1 MSSRLTALVLVF
13 VVLAAGFTC
22 AADLEVRVFT
32 LKYRDPAEAS
42 QAVQPL
48 LSEAGSL
55 TVQPKVRRLS
65 VQDRPE
71 VVERIAEFLAGY
83 DVPPPAFH
91 LRLLLLRASA
101 APPPKGAESRLE
113 ADLLRRLRR
122 MFRYASYVPLGSA
135 EVRGRAGDEVSV
147 ALAGGYR
154 VAFRSGSFQ
163 RVPIPVQRP
172 HTVAAGPTPG
182 IGRGVRPPL
191 RPVRR
196 LPKVPAKPRLRLEHL
211 QLLKEKPKG
220 ENAVVLEEVL
230 RTSVIISSGQR
241 VVLGAASSE
250 SAEQALVLVIQAAE
264 PQGEGS

>member
-1 MSSRLTALVLVF
+1 MSGRITALTLALG
-13 VVLAAGFTC
+13 VLAGGFALAT
-22 AADLEVRVFT
+22 DLEVRVFT

-48 LSEAGSL
+48 LSESGSL

-101 APPPKGAESRLE
+101 APAPKDAEGKLDL
-113 ADLLRRLRR
+113 DLLRRLRR

-135 EVRGRAGDEVSV
+135 EVHGSAGDEVSV
-147 ALAGGYR
+147 ALDGGYR
-154 VAFRSGSFQ
+154 VAFRSGAFQ
-163 RVPIPVQRP
+163 RVPVPLQRP
-172 HTVAAGPTPG
+172 RKAVAIPTPTK
-182 IGRGVRPPL
+182 RRAVRPPL

-196 LPKVPAKPRLRLEHL
+196 TTEVAQRPRLRLEHL
-211 QLLKEKPKG
+211 QLLREVPGGK
-220 ENAVVLEEVL
+220 NVVKLEEIL

-250 SAEQALVLVIQAAE
+250 SAGQALVLVIQAVE
-264 PQGEGS
+264 PKGEGR